1 MAGLTVL
8 RAVLGDITALEVEAI
23 VNAANTHLAPGSGVD
38 GAIRRAAGPELTR
51 ATAALGGCP
60 TGEAVIT
67 HGFDL
72 KAKWVIHTA
81 APVYA
86 AHPEPEIVRLLTNC
100 YRNALALADWKQIQ
114 TIAFPALGTGIYG
127 VPMSLACPVAVS
139 AARAHVAEGCRQTQI
154 VFCCFSAED
163 MRAYERELQNG

>member
-1 MAGLTVL
+1 MTAL
-8 RAVLGDITALEVEAI
+8 RAIQGDIAALDADAI
-23 VNAANTHLAPGSGVD
+23 VNAANSALAPGSGVD
-38 GAIRRAAGPELTR
+38 GAIRRAAGPDLTR

-67 HGFDL
+67 PGFAL

-86 AHPEPEIVRLLTNC
+86 SHSEPEVIRLLTNC
-100 YRNALALADWKQIQ
+100 YRNALALADWKGIA

-127 VPMSLACPVAVS
+127 VPMALACPIAVA
-139 AARAHVAEGCRQTQI
+139 AARAHVAEGCRQSEI
-154 VFCCFSAED
+154 IFCCYSEGDLA
-163 MRAYERELQNG
+163 AYERRLKNG